1 MQRKGRVCRFVRA
14 ERWIYA
20 VERRDGEERIARGG
34 PHLPRM
40 TAETGRVSTYDP
52 IAPRV
57 ELATA

>member
-1 MQRKGRVCRFVRA
+1 MQRKGRVCRFARA
-14 ERWIYA
+14 EREVDLCGRA
-20 VERRDGEERIARGG
+20 KRG